1 MTPDRIPL
9 PRRRYGAAG
18 RALTAAFA
26 LATVLVVVVLWA
38 VAGGPAALT
47 ADGSGVLTAARLT
60 GLVAADLL
68 LLQVLAMARVP
79 WLERAW
85 GQDRLARG
93 HRLLGFTSCWLMAG
107 HVVLVVAAY
116 AATTG
121 TGVAEQLVDL
131 VVRYPGM
138 LLATAGTVLL
148 VLVVVL
154 SVRAAR
160 RRLRYENW
168 HLLHLYA
175 YLGVGL
181 AVPHQLWNGAHFVTS
196 PVATVYWW
204 TLWGGAAAAL
214 LVFRVGRPLWLSRRH
229 RLTVTEVRREASEV
243 YSVYLAG
250 HRLDRLAAR
259 PGQFLTWRLRTGR
272 GWSRAHP
279 FSLSEAPRDDRLR
292 FTFRAAGD
300 DGARLAGAGPG
311 TAVLIEGPFG
321 TLTEGRRR
329 GERVLLMAAG
339 IGITPLRAL
348 LEGMRYAEDEVTLI
362 YRARSDEE
370 LVLRDEID
378 AIARERGA
386 QVIYL
391 PGPPPDGRSSWLT
404 AELAERFA
412 DHEALAHLVPELAG
426 RDVFLCGPPP
436 WMAAARAAL
445 RTAGVP
451 ARQVHDER
459 FGW

>member
-9 PRRRYGAAG
+9 PRPRDGAVG
-18 RALTAAFA
+18 RAVTAA
-26 LATVLVVVVLWA
+26 LACVTVLVVVALW
-38 VAGGPAALT
+38 VSAGGVAALG
-47 ADGSGVLTAARLT
+47 ADGTGLVAAARLT
-60 GLVAADLL
+60 GLVASDLL

-79 WLERAW
+79 WVERAW
-85 GQDRLARG
+85 GQDRLARI
-93 HRLLGFTSCWLMAG
+93 HRLLGFTSCWLMTA
-107 HVVLVVAAY
+107 HVALVVAGY
-116 AATTG
+116 AVSTG
-121 TGVAEQLVDL
+121 TGALAQVVDL

-138 LLATAGTVLL
+138 LLAAAGTALL
-148 VLVVVL
+148 VLVAAL

-160 RRLRYENW
+160 RRVRYENW

-181 AVPHQLWNGAHFVTS
+181 ALPHQLWNGAHFVTS
-196 PVATVYWW
+196 PAATAYWW
-204 TLWGGAAAAL
+204 TLWGCAAAAL
-214 LVFRVGRPLWLSRRH
+214 LTFRVGRPLWLSRRH
-229 RLTVTEVRREASEV
+229 RLTVGEVRHEASDV
-243 YSVYLAG
+243 YSVYLSG
-250 HRLDRLAAR
+250 RRLDRLAAR

-279 FSLSEAPRDDRLR
+279 FSLSEAPRADRLR

-300 DGARLAGAGPG
+300 DGARLAGATPG
-311 TAVLIEGPFG
+311 TGVLIEGPFG

-339 IGITPLRAL
+339 IGITPMRAL
-348 LEGMRYAEDEVTLI
+348 LEGMRYADRELTLI
-362 YRARSDEE
+362 YRARSADE

-378 AIARERGA
+378 GIAAERGA

-391 PGPPPDGRSSWLT
+391 PGPPPAGRVSWLT
-404 AELAERFA
+404 AELAERYA
-412 DHEALAHLVPELAG
+412 DHEALTHLVPELAG

-445 RTAGVP
+445 RAAGVP

>member
-1 MTPDRIPL
+1 MTPDRHPL
-9 PRRRYGAAG
+9 PLRRDGALG
-18 RALTAAFA
+18 RVLTGA
-26 LATVLVVVVLWA
+26 LAAVSVLVVLVRWA
-38 VAGGPAALT
+38 AAGGPAALLAGGT
-47 ADGSGVLTAARLT
+47 AVLAAARLT

-93 HRLLGFTSCWLMAG
+93 HRLLGFTSFWLMAG
-107 HVVLVVAAY
+107 HVVLVVYGY
-116 AATTG
+116 AAPAG
-121 TGVAEQLVDL
+121 TGVFAQLADL

-138 LLATAGTVLL
+138 LLAAAGTTLL
-148 VLVVVL
+148 VLVVAL

-160 RRLRYENW
+160 RRVRYENW

-181 AVPHQLWNGAHFVTS
+181 ALPHQLWNGAHFVTS
-196 PVATVYWW
+196 PAASGYWW
-204 TLWGGAAAAL
+204 SLWGAAFAAL

-229 RLTVTEVRREASEV
+229 RLTVAEVCHEASDV

-279 FSLSEAPRDDRLR
+279 FSLSEAPRPDRLR

-300 DGARLAGAGPG
+300 DGGRLAGAAPG

-348 LEGMRYAEDEVTLI
+348 LEGMRYAQDEVTLI

-378 AIARERGA
+378 GIARERGA

-391 PGPPPDGRSSWLT
+391 PGPPPPGRVSWLT

-445 RTAGVP
+445 RAAGVP